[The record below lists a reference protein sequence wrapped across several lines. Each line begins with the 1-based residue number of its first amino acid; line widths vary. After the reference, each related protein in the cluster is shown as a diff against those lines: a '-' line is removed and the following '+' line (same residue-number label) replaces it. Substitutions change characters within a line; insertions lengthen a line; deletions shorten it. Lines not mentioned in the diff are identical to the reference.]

1 MKCGIGDKVRFL
13 NDVGGG
19 TVTKIINKTTVA
31 VQTDDGFEIPA
42 LDSELVLIGQGDEK
56 LKSIIPDKETSGT
69 KTVSKKPV
77 SAANADIKKHSEP
90 VQVVVSRKEET
101 DPQGNTV
108 ALYLAFVPDNS
119 SKIGAGNQS
128 LYIINDSDYRVFYSL
143 SVWNSGNVTP
153 LKSGILLPDSKELV
167 KTYGN
172 NELNNQFVI
181 NFQSIFLKNTQ
192 YVVQQPEYSDITINP
207 IKLCKDSSFVEND
220 FFEQNA
226 YIISIAD
233 SKQEELLKQLTNEA
247 ISNSIKQKDTAP
259 KPKVHKELKLDT
271 EEIDLHIEE
280 LVDNHQNLAN
290 GEIIQLQIARFETA
304 LEGGIRSQGTKKM
317 IFIHGLGNGKLK
329 FEVKK
334 ILDTK
339 YPKLKYQDASF
350 KEYGYGATLVYIR

>member
-56 LKSIIPDKETSGT
+56 LKAIIPDKETSGT
-69 KTVSKKPV
+69 KTISKKPV

-90 VQVVVSRKEET
+90 VVVSHKEET

-108 ALYLAFVPDNS
+108 ALYLAFVPEDS
-119 SKIGAGNQS
+119 TKLGTGNKS
-128 LYIINDSDYRVFYSL
+128 LYFINDSDYRVFYSL
-143 SVWNSGNVTP
+143 SVWNLGSVTP
-153 LKSGILLPDSKELV
+153 IKSGILLPDSKELV

-181 NFQSIFLKNTQ
+181 NIQSIFFKNSK
-192 YVVQQPEYSDITINP
+192 YVIQQPEYSDITINP
-207 IKLCKDSSFVEND
+207 IKLCKDNSFIEND

-233 SKQEELLKQLTNEA
+233 SKQEELLKQITNEA
-247 ISNSIKQKDTAP
+247 ISNSIKLKDSAP
-259 KPKVHKELKLDT
+259 KPKVQKEVKLDT

-280 LVDNHQNLAN
+280 LVDNHQNLSN

-304 LEGGIRSQGTKKM
+304 LEGGIRSNGKKKM

-329 FEVKK
+329 FEIKK

-339 YPKLKYQDASF
+339 YTKLKYQDASF
-350 KEYGYGATLVYIR
+350 KEYGYGATLIYIR